1 MKLLAC
7 LLLATL
13 IAAWDLVRLG
23 VLLRKIGN
31 MIIVYQSVRIVL
43 HFDNVTYVRD
53 NLKVISHGLE
63 RVADKL
69 QENYI
74 DNIRI
79 HRKISVI
86 AKKMDILES
95 NFLQKIGK
103 RAIAIMTAFGAL
115 AGLGTA
121 NLGLHA
127 DLRNDVNTLQHKLKK
142 LDTLQDTTNDIQES
156 LTDIVNE
163 L

>member
-13 IAAWDLVRLG
+13 IAAWDPVRPGVLVR
-23 VLLRKIGN
+23 KIRN
-31 MIIVYQSVRIVL
+31 MIIVNQSVRIVL
-43 HFDNVTYVRD
+43 HFDNVTYVRH
-53 NLKVISHGLE
+53 NLKVINHGLE

-79 HRKISVI
+79 HREISVI
-86 AKKMDILES
+86 TKKMDILES
-95 NFLQKIGK
+95 NFLQNRGK

-115 AGLGTA
+115 AGLGIA

-127 DLRNDVNTLQHKLKK
+127 DLRNYVNTLQH
-142 LDTLQDTTNDIQES
+142 
-156 LTDIVNE
+156 E
-163 L
+163 LEN